1 MRGEEKINIKLF
13 FVQYEPY
20 YTGATTAGAQ
30 YVFATGNS
38 QNTTS
43 GNANGSG
50 TSINGNGVTSPSTGP
65 PPLQS
70 LPPPPTHFYA
80 STATHHHHHPAVP
93 AGPPAS
99 QMDHVYYSFTTGH
112 PQPPPHAQI
121 GLGDQQ
127 LLLYTTDPSCQPQT
141 TENQTNQQ
149 EVMLFFIIYLFIFL
163 FIMSF
168 FRKNFTLFISFNF
181 SSFFYG
187 I

>member
-99 QMDHVYYSFTTGH
+99 QMDRSCCICGSGVSVSRNSSQRINSFRTISLEGTT
-112 PQPPPHAQI
+112 
-121 GLGDQQ
+121 
-127 LLLYTTDPSCQPQT
+127 
-141 TENQTNQQ
+141 
-149 EVMLFFIIYLFIFL
+149 
-163 FIMSF
+163 SF
-168 FRKNFTLFISFNF
+168 VC
-181 SSFFYG
+181 G
-187 I
+187 